1 MRLIFFYVVH
11 DLAQDGTFG
20 GNDVIVAFSRCF
32 NYSVIIHQPNAP
44 RWEVHPEVGVVTD
57 QPSLHIA
64 YLHGEHYCSVKPL
77 EGDVPPHLSST
88 TITSTKPKVMNLYI
102 YTYMCVYLFTYT
114 CIYTCRC
121 TCTCICTCIS
131 QNQ

>member
-1 MRLIFFYVVH
+1 MFFYVVH

-20 GNDVIVAFSRCF
+20 GNDIIVAFSRCF
-32 NYSVIIHQPNAP
+32 NYSIIIHQPNAP

-57 QPSLHIA
+57 RPSLHIA

-77 EGDVPPHLSST
+77 EGDAPPRLSSA

-102 YTYMCVYLFTYT
+102 YVCIPINMYMYIPLT
-114 CIYTCRC
+114 C
-121 TCTCICTCIS
+121 TCTYH
-131 QNQ
+131 